1 MSSTSTNATP
11 NSRELRVMGL
21 TGGMASGKSTV
32 AKMLVAL
39 GAEVWDA
46 DTAAKSIY
54 RENASL
60 RSEILAKWG
69 QELGRVEHGDIVDI
83 HPAALAQI
91 VFSDQDALTWLE
103 SKVHPAVGDMF
114 NQWKHQKRGI
124 LKPTYL
130 IREAA
135 ILFESGSHAGCD
147 FTVTVEAD
155 ERLRIDRAVSRAEAQ
170 GVDLGEHEVRQRLA
184 HQWSTEQR
192 IEQADWV
199 IHNDDESSLLT
210 QVLELHQRML
220 SLQ

>member
-11 NSRELRVMGL
+11 DAPDLRVLGL

-54 RENASL
+54 RENATL

-69 QELGRVEHGDIVDI
+69 QELGRVEHGAIVDI

-91 VFSDQDALTWLE
+91 VFSDEDALTWLE
-103 SKVHPAVGDMF
+103 SKVHPAVADMF
-114 NQWKHQKRGI
+114 HQWARQKQGT
-124 LKPTYL
+124 LQPTYL

-135 ILFESGSHAGCD
+135 ILFESGSDAGCD

-155 ERLRIDRAVSRAEAQ
+155 ERLRIDRAVSRARAQ
-170 GVDLGEHEVRQRLA
+170 GVDLSEHEVRQRLA
-184 HQWSTEQR
+184 RQWSTERR
-192 IEQADWV
+192 IERADWV
-199 IHNDDESSLLT
+199 IHNDDTSSLLT
-210 QVLELHQRML
+210 QVLELHQRMM